1 MGYQDT
7 TVPSAVQSS
16 TVPKNMRYL
25 SSVSCDAGLDDLNGT
40 AHELL
45 SKSVAE
51 AVRFRRLGKS
61 LTASRGEQCRPVIGL
76 VGV

>member
-51 AVRFRRLGKS
+51 AVQFRRPSKS
-61 LTASRGEQCRPVIGL
+61 LTSRRVEQCMPVIEV